1 VPPGVVSLSDPVGKS
16 KRLRGRKHAL
26 KFRNNDRKQA
36 SAPEGVR
43 LYAIGDIHGR
53 LDLLESLLSL
63 IERDQKGRA
72 GLPVVLIFLGDY
84 VDRGPD
90 SKGVVDRLI
99 RGFAS
104 PFMPVFLKGNHEDL
118 LLSFLN
124 DPVAGLNW
132 LYNGG
137 DAALLSYGVR
147 LETIRL
153 AAWGGPEGLVE
164 AVREFRVVLP
174 EAHLHFYEGL
184 RLFCRIGDYF
194 FTHAG
199 VRPNVPLDQQSEH
212 DLLWIRKEF
221 LNSKEDFGAVVVHGH
236 TPNRDPQDFRNRIG
250 LDTFAVGTGKL
261 TAAGFEG
268 SRRWFL
274 ST

>member
-1 VPPGVVSLSDPVGKS
+1 MPPGVVSLGDPAGKWN
-16 KRLRGRKHAL
+16 RLRRGKDAL
-26 KFRNNDRKQA
+26 KFWNNDRKQA

-43 LYAIGDIHGR
+43 LYAIVDIHGR

-63 IERDQKGRA
+63 IERDQSGRA
-72 GLPVVLIFLGDY
+72 GMPVVLIFLGDY

-104 PFMPVFLKGNHEDL
+104 PYTPVFLKGNHEDL

-124 DPVAGLNW
+124 DADTGPNW
-132 LYNGG
+132 LFNGG

-147 LETIRL
+147 LETIQL

-164 AVREFRVVLP
+164 AVRQFRLVLP
-174 EAHLHFYEGL
+174 AAHLRFYEGL
-184 RLFCRIGDYF
+184 RLSCRIGGYF

-221 LNSKEDFGAVVVHGH
+221 LNSKDDFGAVVVHGH
-236 TPNRDPQDFRNRIG
+236 TPNRDPQDLRNRIG

>member
-1 VPPGVVSLSDPVGKS
+1 MGKI
-16 KRLRGRKHAL
+16 LL

-36 SAPEGVR
+36 SAPDGVR

-53 LDLLESLLSL
+53 LDLLEALLSL
-63 IERDQKGRA
+63 IERDQEGRA
-72 GLPVVLIFLGDY
+72 DLPVTLIFLGDY

-90 SKGVVDRLI
+90 SNGVVERLI
-99 RGFAS
+99 RGFS
-104 PFMPVFLKGNHEDL
+104 PPYAPVFLKGNHEDL

-124 DPVAGLNW
+124 DPNTGPHW

-137 DAALLSYGVR
+137 DAALLSYGIEPEAVQ
-147 LETIRL
+147 L
-153 AAWGGPEGLVE
+153 AAWSGPEGLAEV
-164 AVREFRVVLP
+164 AQQFRAALP
-174 EAHLHFYEGL
+174 EAHLRFYEGL
-184 RLFCRIGDYF
+184 RLSCRIGDYF

-199 VRPNVPLDQQSEH
+199 VRPKVPLDQQSEH

-221 LNSKEDFGAVVVHGH
+221 LDSKEDFGAVVVHGH
-236 TPNRDPQDFRNRIG
+236 TPTRAPEDLCNRIG
-250 LDTFAVGTGKL
+250 LDTFAVRSGKL

-268 SRRWFL
+268 SQRWFL

>member
-1 VPPGVVSLSDPVGKS
+1 VPPGVVSLSDLAGKS
-16 KRLRGRKHAL
+16 KRLRGRKDAL
-26 KFRNNDRKQA
+26 KFWNNDRNQA
-36 SAPEGVR
+36 STPEGVR

-63 IERDQKGRA
+63 IERDQRGRA
-72 GLPVVLIFLGDY
+72 VMPVVLIFLGDY

-90 SKGVVDRLI
+90 SKRVVDRLI
-99 RGFAS
+99 REFAS
-104 PFMPVFLKGNHEDL
+104 PYTPVFLKGNHEDL

-124 DPVAGLNW
+124 DPVTGPNW

-137 DAALLSYGVR
+137 DTTLLSYGVS
-147 LETIRL
+147 LETIQL
-153 AAWGGPEGLVE
+153 AAWGGPQELVE
-164 AVREFRVVLP
+164 AVRQFKVVLP
-174 EAHLHFYEGL
+174 AAHLHFYEGL
-184 RLFCRIGDYF
+184 RLSCRIGDYF

-212 DLLWIRKEF
+212 DLLWIREEF
-221 LNSKEDFGAVVVHGH
+221 LNSKDDFGAVVVHGH
-236 TPNRDPQDFRNRIG
+236 TPDRDPQAFRNRIG
-250 LDTFAVGTGKL
+250 LDTFAVRTGKL

>member
-1 VPPGVVSLSDPVGKS
+1 M
-16 KRLRGRKHAL
+16 
-26 KFRNNDRKQA
+26 KFRNKDRKQA
-36 SAPEGVR
+36 SAPDGVR

-53 LDLLESLLSL
+53 LDLLEALLSL
-63 IERDQKGRA
+63 IERDQEGRA
-72 GLPVVLIFLGDY
+72 DLPVTLIFLGDY

-90 SKGVVDRLI
+90 SSGVVERLI
-99 RGFAS
+99 RGFS
-104 PFMPVFLKGNHEDL
+104 PPYAPVFLKGNHEDL

-124 DPVAGLNW
+124 DPITGPHW

-137 DAALLSYGVR
+137 DAALLSYGFEP
-147 LETIRL
+147 ETVQL
-153 AAWGGPEGLVE
+153 AAWGGPEGLAEV
-164 AVREFRVVLP
+164 AQQFRAALP
-174 EAHLHFYEGL
+174 EVHLHFYEAL
-184 RLFCRIGDYF
+184 RLSCRIGDYF

-236 TPNRDPQDFRNRIG
+236 TPTRAPEDLRNRVG
-250 LDTFAVGTGKL
+250 LDTYAVRSGKL

-268 SRRWFL
+268 SQRWFL

>member
-1 VPPGVVSLSDPVGKS
+1 M
-16 KRLRGRKHAL
+16 

-99 RGFAS
+99 RGFA
-104 PFMPVFLKGNHEDL
+104 PPYMPVFLKGNHEDL

-124 DPVAGLNW
+124 DPVAGQNW

-137 DAALLSYGVR
+137 DTALLSYGVK

-236 TPNRDPQDFRNRIG
+236 TPNRDPQDLRNRIG